1 MEVSLWSVI
10 LETLCAPVH
19 TFKLHSVCVH
29 VPSLKGD
36 RAVKMT
42 YTMSMLVED

>member
-10 LETLCAPVH
+10 LETLCALIH
-19 TFKLHSVCVH
+19 TFKLHSVC
-29 VPSLKGD
+29 D